1 MLLTK
6 YNFVSIRPF
15 KLIVLLVFIYCS
27 NLLGYQN
34 ANDTLLK
41 QQYKSYFEKYKYALE
56 QLDSAQAVLEI
67 RNYLTLAKKSKDTFR
82 MTKGYYYISE
92 LFSDQ
97 IALKY
102 NDSSIHL
109 TKHNSTP
116 LFPLRSYLKKAE
128 IHFKNGDFKKAFDY
142 YMLAKLEAKAFGD
155 EYYLQISNKN
165 IGIIKGI
172 LGEHE
177 DALEILKKSYSYF
190 HKFGLDAH
198 SDYFSTIFALAESY
212 HYNGVLDS
220 ATYYN
225 KLGYKNALSINDS
238 IFMTYFTFN
247 EGVNQYSKCNYRA
260 SKDSLSK
267 SIHKLEL
274 YKDEANLGIA
284 YFYLAKNLSQFNEQN
299 KALQLHKK
307 VVKIFSKTSRKIPE
321 IRESYEIL
329 LNHYK
334 QTGNQKKQ
342 LFYIEK
348 LLSLNQVLH
357 GNYKYLMKNIIQ
369 KYDTPQLISEKEQ
382 IIDSL
387 EKDKI
392 SSFKIIIVLT
402 LISLILFSLW
412 LYNTHKRK
420 VYKKKFDLLYYNN
433 EEPTTN
439 SLEKVGK
446 PLSKPLEF
454 SEEIIRDIL
463 FKLEQFEK
471 NQDFL
476 NYDITTANLAK
487 QFNTNSKYLS
497 KVVNF
502 YKNKNFS
509 SYINDLR
516 IEYTIQRLKSDS
528 LFRKYT
534 MKAIAQ
540 EVGFN
545 TTQAFSKSFFKKNGI
560 QPSYFIKHLEKRK
573 ASYS

>member
-1 MLLTK
+1 MSISLLKIT
-6 YNFVSIRPF
+6 
-15 KLIVLLVFIYCS
+15 VLLVYIYCG
-27 NLLGYQN
+27 NILGYQN
-34 ANDTLLK
+34 ADDILLK
-41 QQYKSYFEKYKYALE
+41 QKYKGYFENYKYALE
-56 QLDSAQAVLEI
+56 QLDSAQAVFEI
-67 RNYLTLAKKSKDTFR
+67 GNYLILAKKSKDTFR
-82 MTKGYYYISE
+82 MTKGYYYMSE
-92 LFSDQ
+92 LFSDR

-128 IHFKNGDFKKAFDY
+128 IHFKNGNFKKAFDY
-142 YMLAKLEAKAFGD
+142 YMLAKLEAKTHED

-177 DALEILKKSYSYF
+177 DALDILKKSYLYF
-190 HKFGLDAH
+190 NKFGLDAH
-198 SDYFSTIFALAESY
+198 SDYFSSLFALAESY

-225 KLGYKNALSINDS
+225 KLGYKNALNINDS
-238 IFMTYFTFN
+238 IFMTYYTFN
-247 EGVNQYSKCNYRA
+247 EGVNQYSKCNYKA
-260 SKDSLSK
+260 SKDSLSQ
-267 SIHKLEL
+267 SIHNLEL

-284 YFYLAKNLSQFNEQN
+284 YFYLAKNLSQFNKHNE
-299 KALQLHKK
+299 ALQLHKK

-321 IRESYEIL
+321 IKESYEIL

-334 QTGNQKKQ
+334 ETGNQKKQ

-357 GNYKYLMKNIIQ
+357 GNYKYLMKNIIE

-387 EKDKI
+387 KKEKT
-392 SSFKIIIVLT
+392 SSLKIIISLIV
-402 LISLILFSLW
+402 ISLILFSLW
-412 LYNTHKRK
+412 LYNTYKK
-420 VYKKKFDLLYYNN
+420 KLYKKKFDLLYNNN
-433 EEPTTN
+433 EAPTTN
-439 SLEKVGK
+439 NLEKVGK

-454 SEEIIRDIL
+454 SEEIISDIL

-476 NYDITTANLAK
+476 NYNITTANLSK

-509 SYINDLR
+509 AYINDLR

-545 TTQAFSKSFFKKNGI
+545 TTQAFSKSFYKKNGI